1 MNQLDQLTAA
11 EAQSAGSNQAWLS
24 RRWLSASHG
33 LSWLFLDS
41 PNPAQPEEQRL
52 WLGRGQAGG
61 SLSNASA
68 SFAALSFL
76 ELFEGR
82 SSRWAAPGA
91 ELRSFTVQEFFAWA
105 EPMAELAQ
113 DKVAWEPVS
122 EAAWQA
128 QWTWMQERWL
138 SSGSSSSGSIG
149 GPSLSPTP
157 NPMPLQKAVPVI
169 FESGTAASSCF
180 ETWWLRRLLW
190 AVRSAI
196 ETRAA
201 GGQAWAYAYWDAEE
215 AVIGVTPEILF
226 EQTASSLK
234 THAVAGTRWV
244 REEQRESEL
253 AEFLRASKDSEE
265 QALVVED
272 LRARLQELTRDHGGS
287 VQVGGRLA
295 RAASPS
301 RGGRQLWHLVT
312 PLEWRSPVE
321 KSSAGSGLAWTQVL
335 RALHPTPAL
344 GVAPRSASWLK
355 QFDEARRAK
364 DGIER
369 GNFGAPIVFAAPDF
383 KSGEERLTALVGIRQ
398 IRVLRPRRAERFQVM
413 VAAGAGVLP
422 SSDRDSEWR
431 ELAAKREAIKRM
443 LGLASAQGNV
453 EAGVDVL
460 LQLIEAGA
468 RSFVCCAGARNAP
481 LVAALEILRE
491 AFQSGPESLQLE
503 VTSHFEEREAAFF
516 ALGRARRDA
525 RPAVVLCTSGTAV
538 AELLPAI
545 TEALYVG
552 APLVALTADRP
563 KRLRG
568 SGAPQAIDQ
577 REIFGRQVKRFIDF
591 EVGDSLNA
599 YAELMSAEALNDGP
613 THVNFCCDEP
623 LLSGVEAAVQRA
635 SNFKAEASSRS
646 ADELAQVKPSRS
658 QVTSNFQGL
667 SLDAQTSTLMLVS
680 GLQARESEAVVDF
693 LVRAGRPVWLESTSG
708 LRGDPR
714 LQHLELQGGEAV
726 VSRAIREG
734 RIQQVWRLGS
744 VPTTRLWRDLDD
756 VRSPAD
762 TLSISHLQWS
772 GLGRGRLIVQ
782 DQWWKSLRELPASP
796 PQGDAAR
803 LEAELRSASQRE
815 AARLQQLLHAQS
827 LAEPAW
833 FHFISEKI
841 PSAARV
847 YVGNSLPI
855 REWDLAAS
863 RSPSTLRR
871 IEANRG
877 VNGIDGQ
884 VSTAL
889 GLASAEDELWIIV
902 GDLTALYNLAG
913 PWLREKVR
921 RLRLVVINNGG
932 GRIFSRVFRSS
943 PGGSAAFENRH
954 AQSLAAWGEL
964 WDLESF
970 AVRERSAWPELND
983 LDHVFIEIHPDPEA
997 TSQFWSAWES
1007 AT

>member
-1 MNQLDQLTAA
+1 MKQSTSA
-11 EAQSAGSNQAWLS
+11 EAQGAGSNQTWLS
-24 RRWLSASHG
+24 REWLSASHG
-33 LSWLFLDS
+33 LSWLFFDS
-41 PNPAQPEEQRL
+41 PNPAQPADQRL
-52 WLGRGQAGG
+52 WLGRGRPACEWP
-61 SLSNASA
+61 STST

-82 SSRWAAPGA
+82 SSRVAAPGA
-91 ELRSFTVQEFFAWA
+91 EIRSFTVQEFFAWS
-105 EPMAELAQ
+105 EPIAELAQ

-128 QWTWMQERWL
+128 QWTWMQERWP
-138 SSGSSSSGSIG
+138 SSSV
-149 GPSLSPTP
+149 PAKNLL
-157 NPMPLQKAVPVI
+157 PLRKAVPVI
-169 FESGTAASSCF
+169 FESGAAASSSF

-244 REEQRESEL
+244 REDQRESEL
-253 AEFLRASKDSEE
+253 AEFLRANKDSEE

-272 LRARLQELTRDHGGS
+272 LRLRLEELTLDLGGR
-287 VQVGGRLA
+287 VQVGERLA

-312 PLEWRSPVE
+312 PLEWRNEWRSPAESVRAAL
-321 KSSAGSGLAWTQVL
+321 SWTQIL
-335 RALHPTPAL
+335 SALHPTPAL
-344 GVAPRSASWLK
+344 GVAPRSLSWLK
-355 QFDEARRAK
+355 ELDEVRRAE

-369 GNFGAPIVFAAPDF
+369 ANFGAPILFATPDF
-383 KSGEERLTALVGIRQ
+383 HSAEERLTALVGIRQ
-398 IRVLRPRRAERFQVM
+398 LRARRPVGGERFTVT

-481 LVAALEILRE
+481 LVVALEILRE
-491 AFQSGPESLQLE
+491 ALQSAPEALQLE

-538 AELLPAI
+538 AELLPAL
-545 TEALYVG
+545 TEAQYVG

-577 REIFGRQVKRFIDF
+577 REVFGRQVKRFIDF

-599 YAELMSAEALNDGP
+599 HAEILSVAALCDGP
-613 THVNFCCDEP
+613 THINFCCDEP
-623 LLSGVEAAVQRA
+623 LLSGVEAGVQRA
-635 SNFKAEASSRS
+635 SKFKTEISTRFAV
-646 ADELAQVKPSRS
+646 ELAQVMPSRA
-658 QVTSNFQGL
+658 QAAPGFQGL
-667 SLDAQTSTLMLVS
+667 SLEPQKPTLMLVS
-680 GLQARESEAVVDF
+680 GLQAGESDSVAEF
-693 LVRAGRPVWLESTSG
+693 LLRAGRPVYLESTSG

-714 LQHLELQGGEAV
+714 LQHLELRGGEAV
-726 VSRAIREG
+726 VSRAIRDA
-734 RIQQVWRLGS
+734 RIQQVWRFGS

-756 VRSPAD
+756 VRSPAE
-762 TLSISHLQWS
+762 TLSISHLSWS

-782 DQWWKSLRELPASP
+782 DQWWKALRDLPVSP

-803 LEAELRSASQRE
+803 LEAELRSASERE
-815 AARLQQLLHAQS
+815 AARLQQLL
-827 LAEPAW
+827 LAPSGSEPAW

-841 PSAARV
+841 PSKARV

-863 RSPSTLRR
+863 RSPSALRR

-889 GLASAEDELWIIV
+889 GLAHADDELWIIV

-970 AVRERSAWPELND
+970 VVRESSAWPDLND
-983 LDHVFIEIHPDPEA
+983 IDQVFIEIHPDDEA
-997 TSQFWSAWES
+997 TAQFWSAWEP